1 MLPMPDKKQ
10 KMMQEFHYWWW
21 RSHHVGWPRGC
32 TLMRDIIRPLSSVI
46 LLSMFLVSC
55 GNRLQVES
63 PDGDIKLEI
72 DVRGGR
78 ATYTVTA
85 GNETIIRSSDLG
97 LILRDRPGFM
107 SNMRLVDTRH
117 SRHSSEWELP
127 WGERRV
133 VVENYR
139 EMLVNVENPD
149 GRQLWIRFRAFDD
162 GIGFR
167 YEIPNPDGELIEV
180 SDELTEFNVA
190 TDATAFWQPG
200 SDKIRYEHL
209 YRTTPLQD
217 VETAHT
223 PLTLRLDSGKHLSI
237 HEAALS
243 NYSAFTVTRT
253 SDGDLHASLRPRAD
267 GVAVRTDG
275 PLISSWRTL
284 QIAADAPGLIN
295 SNLILNFNEPNKLG
309 DVSWVKPAKY
319 VGIWWAI
326 HLGEKTWHPGPGH
339 GATTSEA
346 KRYIDFAAK
355 YGFQGVLIEGWNEGW
370 AGERIS
376 FTRSYPDFD
385 LKTVAEYARARG
397 VQIIGHH
404 ETYGDL
410 PNYEDQLGAALD
422 FYASLGVTKV
432 KTGYVADAGKLQ
444 RRDQKNV
451 VVHEWHDSQ
460 YAVLHQQHVL
470 YEAAKRHIS
479 INTHEP
485 VKDTGLRR
493 TYPNS
498 LTREGSRG
506 QEFAIWGE
514 TPNPPEHAVL
524 LAYTRMLAGPM
535 DFTPG
540 IFNLHPK
547 GPDSPHRVQTTLA
560 KQLALYVVLYSP
572 IQMVPDL
579 FENYEARP
587 DAFKFIVDVPVDW
600 DESVA
605 LQGEVGEFV
614 VIARK
619 ERGTGDWFLGGISDE
634 VVRHIDLPLTFLDIE
649 KTYVA
654 EIYSDGDGADW
665 DTNPYAIDIEQ
676 QIVKNNHSLDLM
688 LAAGGGV
695 AIRFRPEMQ
704 AER

>member
-1 MLPMPDKKQ
+1 M
-10 KMMQEFHYWWW
+10 
-21 RSHHVGWPRGC
+21 RGVGRAPAG
-32 TLMRDIIRPLSSVI
+32 I
-46 LLSMFLVSC
+46 LLAAILLAAC
-55 GNRLQVES
+55 GNRLQVAS
-63 PDGDIKLEI
+63 PDGDIRLTV
-72 DVRGGR
+72 DVNSGGH
-78 ATYTVTA
+78 ASYTVTA
-85 GNETIIRSSDLG
+85 GSETIIRSSDLG
-97 LILRDRPGFM
+97 LILKDRPGFR
-107 SNMRLVDTRH
+107 SNMRIVDTKH
-117 SRHSSEWELP
+117 AEHSSEWELP

-139 EMLVNVENPD
+139 EMLVTVENPD
-149 GRQLWIRFRAFDD
+149 RRRLLIRFRAFDD

-167 YEIPNPDGELIEV
+167 YELPNPDGELIEV
-180 SDELTEFNVA
+180 LDELTEFNVA

-200 SDKIRYEHL
+200 SGKIRYEHL

-217 VETAHT
+217 LEIAHT

-243 NYSAFTVTRT
+243 NYSAFTVART
-253 SDGDLHASLRPRAD
+253 SDGDLHASLRPWSD

-275 PLISSWRTL
+275 PLMSSWRTL
-284 QIAADAPGLIN
+284 QIADDAIGLIN
-295 SNLILNFNEPNKLG
+295 SNLILNLNEPNRLG
-309 DVSWVKPAKY
+309 NVSWVNPGKY

-326 HLGEKTWHPGPGH
+326 HLGEKTWHPGSEH

-346 KRYIDFAAK
+346 MRYIDFAVR
-355 YGFQGVLIEGWNEGW
+355 YGFQGVLVEGWNVGW
-370 AGERIS
+370 AGEAIS
-376 FTRSYPDFD
+376 FTQPYPDFD
-385 LKTVAEYARARG
+385 LETVTDYARAHG

-404 ETYGDL
+404 ETYGGV
-410 PNYEDQLGAALD
+410 PNYEDQLEAALD
-422 FYASLGVTKV
+422 LYASLGVTRV
-432 KTGYVADAGKLQ
+432 KTGYVADAGMLQ
-444 RRDQKNV
+444 RRDVNGAI
-451 VVHEWHDSQ
+451 VHEWHDGQ

-470 YEAAKRHIS
+470 DEAAKRHIS

-493 TYPNS
+493 TYPNW

-514 TPNPPEHAVL
+514 TPNPPEHTVL

-547 GPDSPHRVQTTLA
+547 GVASPHRVQTTLA

-572 IQMVPDL
+572 LQMVPDL
-579 FENYEARP
+579 FEHYEARP

-605 LQGEVGEFV
+605 LQGEVGDYI

-619 ERGTGDWFLGGISDE
+619 QRDSDDWYLGGISDE
-634 VVRHIDLPLTFLDIE
+634 EQRSIRVPLSFLDDGR
-649 KTYVA
+649 TYVA
-654 EIYSDGDGADW
+654 EIYRDGEDSHW
-665 DTNPYAIDIEQ
+665 DSNPYAIAIEEK
-676 QIVKNNHSLDLM
+676 IVDSNDSLELT

-695 AIRFRPEMQ
+695 AVRFRRETQ
-704 AER
+704 AELK